1 MFQINKPDRIPVDIQ
16 TTEYDLEQLIKK
28 AIADEDPSI
37 DVTEVRLVGLEAIEI
52 DAFVGEAKPKRK
64 RRAQKAKDPE
74 PASEPEKTEVTPEVL
89 DEVVAAK
96 EEAEKT
102 DDDLP
107 FNIDDV
113 ADPEA
118 DSNSM
123 TFADQEMSLIDEVL
137 AEESNDAS
145 INELTF
151 ETNEPKKGGSTVA
164 DIFGG

>member
-1 MFQINKPDRIPVDIQ
+1 MFQIHKPERIPVDIT
-16 TTEYDLEQLIKK
+16 TTEYDLVELIKK
-28 AIADEDPSI
+28 VIADEDPSI

-52 DAFVGEAKPKRK
+52 DAFVGEPKPKRK
-64 RRAQKAKDPE
+64 RRAQKAKDSE
-74 PASEPEKTEVTPEVL
+74 PAPEPEKAEVTPEVL

-96 EEAEKT
+96 EEAEKA
-102 DDDLP
+102 DLP
-107 FNIDDV
+107 FDIDDV

-118 DSNSM
+118 ESNSL

-137 AEESNDAS
+137 AEEANDVS

-151 ETNEPKKGGSTVA
+151 ETDEPKKGGSTVA

>member
-1 MFQINKPDRIPVDIQ
+1 MFQINKPDRIPVDIT
-16 TTEYDLEQLIKK
+16 TTEYDLVELIKK

-74 PASEPEKTEVTPEVL
+74 PAPEPEKAEVTPEVL

-102 DDDLP
+102 DDLP
-107 FNIDDV
+107 FDINDV

-118 DSNSM
+118 DSSSL

-151 ETNEPKKGGSTVA
+151 ETDEPKKGGSTVA

>member
-1 MFQINKPDRIPVDIQ
+1 MFQINKPDRIPVEIQ

-28 AIADEDPSI
+28 AIAAEDPSI

-74 PASEPEKTEVTPEVL
+74 PAIEPENTVTPEVL

-96 EEAEKT
+96 EEAEKA
-102 DDDLP
+102 DDLP
-107 FNIDDV
+107 FDIDDV

-118 DSNSM
+118 KSNSL

-137 AEESNDAS
+137 AEDSNDTS

-151 ETNEPKKGGSTVA
+151 ETDEPKKGGSTVA